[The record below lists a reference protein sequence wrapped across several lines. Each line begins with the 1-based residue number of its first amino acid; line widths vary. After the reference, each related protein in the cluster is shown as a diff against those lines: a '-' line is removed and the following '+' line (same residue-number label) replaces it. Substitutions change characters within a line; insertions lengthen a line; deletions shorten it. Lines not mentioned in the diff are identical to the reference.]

1 MRVHERGVGE
11 TRSCGTGTVAAAVA
25 ALAYGGAGTGQLR
38 VLIPGG
44 EVAVTITEASS
55 YLRGPSVLV
64 ADGEL
69 SEEWWR
75 AAQR

>member
-1 MRVHERGVGE
+1 VV
-11 TRSCGTGTVAAAVA
+11 TGS
-25 ALAYGGAGTGQLR
+25 LR
-38 VLIPGG
+38 VQIPGG
-44 EVAVTITEASS
+44 EVAVTITDASS

>member
-25 ALAYGGAGTGQLR
+25 ALAVDGAISGLLR
-38 VLIPGG
+38 VRIPGG
-44 EVAVTITEASS
+44 QVTVTVTDASS

-64 ADGEL
+64 AKGEL

-75 AAQR
+75 AAQH